1 MTAGDNLWNLF
12 FKQYQVILLML
23 CFCFCLSYA
32 GAEGWKG
39 IRKGNSLQA
48 YNALPLSSEL
58 NLQVTQI
65 LQ

>member
-1 MTAGDNLWNLF
+1 MEPF
-12 FKQYQVILLML
+12 FLTVSSHFINVI

-39 IRKGNSLQA
+39 IRKGNSLQV
-48 YNALPLSSEL
+48 YNALPLSSEP